1 MSSFRTWAS
10 DIEKGESMPGIRLVA
25 FDLDHT
31 LVGRDLA
38 FSPRVRAAVAR
49 AQAQGVLVTIATGRG
64 LWPTTRLAA
73 ELGVKVPIICFQG
86 GLVYDFLAERLIHET
101 RLDPVVVPA
110 IVRLADERRWDLEFE
125 TPRVIYVRQ
134 NVEHTPA
141 VVNALK
147 TASNVRWVDDFLREL
162 PETPHKF
169 LISVPDPALRDGL
182 EADLRAC
189 WDQDLARITIVP
201 SHPLFVEG
209 IPHGMSKA
217 VGVSW
222 LAASLGIGREAVM
235 TVGDYNN
242 DVEMLEW
249 AGLGVAMADGS
260 PAALA
265 AANEVVP
272 PQAEDGAAIAL
283 EKFVLGDPA

>member
-1 MSSFRTWAS
+1 
-10 DIEKGESMPGIRLVA
+10 MPRYRLAA
-25 FDLDHT
+25 FDLDNT

-64 LWPTTRLAA
+64 LWPTTQLAR
-73 ELGVKVPIICFQG
+73 ELGVKIPIVCFQG

-101 RLDPVVVPA
+101 RLDPAVVPA
-110 IVRLADERRWDLEFE
+110 IVRLAEERGWNLEFE
-125 TPRVIYVRQ
+125 TPWVVYVRRDIDHAEAI
-134 NVEHTPA
+134 VA
-141 VVNALK
+141 MLK
-147 TASNVRWVDDFLREL
+147 TVNVRWVDDFLAEL
-162 PETPHKF
+162 SETPHKF
-169 LISVPDPALRDGL
+169 LLSVPDPALRDGV

-189 WDQDLARITIVP
+189 WDQNLARITIVP

-217 VGVSW
+217 AGVSW
-222 LAASLGIGREAVM
+222 LAAHLGIGREAVM
-235 TVGDYNN
+235 AVGDYNN

-265 AANEVVP
+265 AADEVVP
-272 PQAEDGAAIAL
+272 PQAEDGAAVAL

>member
-1 MSSFRTWAS
+1 
-10 DIEKGESMPGIRLVA
+10 MPRYRLAA
-25 FDLDHT
+25 FDLDNT

-64 LWPTTRLAA
+64 LWPTTQLAR
-73 ELGVKVPIICFQG
+73 ELGVKIPIVCFQG

-101 RLDPVVVPA
+101 RLDPAVVPA
-110 IVRLADERRWDLEFE
+110 IVRLAEERGWNLEFE
-125 TPRVIYVRQ
+125 TPWVVYVRRDIDHAEAI
-134 NVEHTPA
+134 VA
-141 VVNALK
+141 MLK
-147 TASNVRWVDDFLREL
+147 TVNVRWVDDFLAEL
-162 PETPHKF
+162 SETPHKF
-169 LISVPDPALRDGL
+169 LLSVPDPALRDGV

-189 WDQDLARITIVP
+189 WDQNLARITIVP

-217 VGVSW
+217 AGVSW
-222 LAASLGIGREAVM
+222 LATHLGIEREAVM
-235 TVGDYNN
+235 AVGDYNN

-265 AANEVVP
+265 AADEVVP
-272 PQAEDGAAIAL
+272 PQAEDGAAVAL

>member
-1 MSSFRTWAS
+1 MSRY
-10 DIEKGESMPGIRLVA
+10 RLIA
-25 FDLDHT
+25 FDLDNT

-64 LWPTTRLAA
+64 LWPTTELAA
-73 ELGVKVPIICFQG
+73 NLGVKIPIICFQG

-101 RLDPVVVPA
+101 RLDPAVVPA
-110 IVRLADERRWDLEFE
+110 IVRLADERSWNLEFE
-125 TPRVIYVRQ
+125 TPRVVYVRR
-134 NVEHTPA
+134 NINHVES
-141 VVNALK
+141 VMNMLK
-147 TASNVRWVDDFLREL
+147 TANVRWVDDFLAEL

-169 LISVPDPALRDGL
+169 LLSVPDPALRDGV
-182 EADLRAC
+182 EAELRAC
-189 WDQDLARITIVP
+189 WDQNLARITIVP

-222 LAASLGIGREAVM
+222 LAAHLGIEREAVM

-265 AANEVVP
+265 AADEVVP
-272 PQAEDGAAIAL
+272 PLAEDGAAVAL
-283 EKFVLGDPA
+283 EKFVLSDPA